1 MRCVLSVSVWLCGG
15 LELDVT
21 DNSGTDSGGR
31 AGDRYWG
38 YIYTLYSCMNMLL
51 YVAPSSFSDF
61 LWTSCLLLGGKRSFS
76 KVLGRKL
83 ICTGVVH
90 SSTAV

>member
-38 YIYTLYSCMNMLL
+38 YIYIYI
-51 YVAPSSFSDF
+51 YVASQELSPPAIAIGSLPIAIGSEQPNS
-61 LWTSCLLLGGKRSFS
+61 
-76 KVLGRKL
+76 
-83 ICTGVVH
+83 
-90 SSTAV
+90 